1 MKGKWELGSQQ
12 VARSPAPDV
21 DRAREPVP
29 LYWLGVE
36 CLATS
41 LLEKA
46 GPKATWRGWEVHS
59 PDNDQVHFCAVE
71 F

>member
-1 MKGKWELGSQQ
+1 M
-12 VARSPAPDV
+12 
-21 DRAREPVP
+21 DRAIEPVP

-36 CLATS
+36 WLATS